1 VPHHTHQ
8 ERRVPRPFPQR
19 TRRLALLSVWATLQ
33 AIQLR
38 RLIFKSFL
46 TLGWAY
52 IDGDP
57 PMRFAQSGSA
67 FSNGDTTVEW
77 LGTLTLILRRNH
89 PLLSLAGRVLSNVV
103 YKPSDGYKRTSVF
116 PPPYF
121 SQHRLH
127 HHNSSKFNLLLL
139 DIYINYLFFILACPR
154 LRSSLT
160 ALPTVP
166 FTCFAHPRLTTIFAL
181 CFFLSSFGTFLR

>member
-19 TRRLALLSVWATLQ
+19 TRRLALLSVRATLQ

-103 YKPSDGYKRTSVF
+103 YKRATDISDRRFFHHPISV
-116 PPPYF
+116 
-121 SQHRLH
+121 
-127 HHNSSKFNLLLL
+127 NI
-139 DIYINYLFFILACPR
+139 DYITT
-154 LRSSLT
+154 T
-160 ALPTVP
+160 ALNLI
-166 FTCFAHPRLTTIFAL
+166 CY
-181 CFFLSSFGTFLR
+181 S